1 MLLRPEG
8 EQVDCISKNGCDNG
22 FNPRF
27 SSRSWPHLDARETGN
42 VVCMSDS
49 HESVRES
56 KVPLQRRK
64 RRTNTGR
71 Y

>member
-42 VVCMSDS
+42 VVFMSDS
-49 HESVRES
+49 HESV
-56 KVPLQRRK
+56 
-64 RRTNTGR
+64 
-71 Y
+71 